1 MIKKR
6 IIPFI
11 VVALLLLTSI
21 STFTYVINNYKSQ
34 NKNTVISIQNVS
46 SQGKSKAT
54 IKDYEKLVKKYE
66 DFKDTSFCSE
76 LSTTSV
82 NNTKI
87 TPVLINHNY
96 LKYNNISYTDEGI
109 TNVME
114 KEKSKTAVVSKTF
127 GKKIAEGKSPIG
139 KTFKINNERYR
150 ITGVFDDKKGTV
162 NDFFKDNKERVYINY
177 TSTDNYEKE
186 KLTAVSCIDGSDSRR
201 QFYFLGFDNFQR
213 VNFDEKNLAV
223 NDFTAIISF
232 ILTIITSVYLIRL
245 WLNNLGS
252 TYRFIKEKHSENYL
266 GKFITSNLPSLIIRL
281 IIFLILPLAIFV
293 LFYIALKD
301 FHLVYN
307 YIDKENL
314 FSISHM
320 LNTLSSTI
328 QTETSTLM
336 GGNPYF
342 LNLYNGTL
350 VLGVIFLPII
360 LLLFFFTYYL
370 FNQVGK
376 ESKVAM
382 YLITASFIV
391 ITIISLIVA
400 FISDS
405 SFTFLQ
411 IIFFITALFIAKCL
425 KDYFIR
431 KD

>member
-34 NKNTVISIQNVS
+34 NKNTVISIQNVA

-54 IKDYEKLVKKYE
+54 VKDYEKLVKLYE

-76 LSTTSV
+76 LSEATV

-109 TNVME
+109 TIVME

-127 GKKIAEGKSPIG
+127 GKKIADGKSPIG
-139 KTFKINNERYR
+139 KTFKIDGERYR
-150 ITGVFDDKKGTV
+150 ITGVYDDKKGTV

-186 KLTAVSCIDGSDSRR
+186 KLTAVSCVDGSNSRN
-201 QFYFLGFDNFQR
+201 QFYFLGFDNFQK

-232 ILTIITSVYLIRL
+232 ILTVITSVYLIRL

-293 LFYIALKD
+293 LCYIALKD

-376 ESKVAM
+376 ESKGAM

-400 FISDS
+400 FVSDS

-411 IIFFITALFIAKCL
+411 IIFFVTALFIAKCL

-431 KD
+431 ED

>member
-11 VVALLLLTSI
+11 VVALLLLISI

-34 NKNTVISIQNVS
+34 NKNTVISIQNVAS
-46 SQGKSKAT
+46 NGKSKAT

-139 KTFKINNERYR
+139 KTFIMNDERYR

-177 TSTDNYEKE
+177 TSVSNYEKE

-223 NDFTAIISF
+223 NDFTAIISL

-245 WLNNLGS
+245 WLNNLDS
-252 TYRFIKEKHSENYL
+252 TYRFIKEKHNENYL
-266 GKFITSNLPSLIIRL
+266 CKFIRNNIPSLILRL

-293 LFYIALKD
+293 LCYIALKD

-400 FISDS
+400 FISNS

>member
-54 IKDYEKLVKKYE
+54 IKDYEKLVKQYE

-76 LSTTSV
+76 LSEATV

-109 TNVME
+109 TIVME

-127 GKKIAEGKSPIG
+127 GKKIADGKSPIG
-139 KTFKINNERYR
+139 KTFKIDGERYR
-150 ITGVFDDKKGTV
+150 ITGVYDDKKGTV

-186 KLTAVSCIDGSDSRR
+186 KLTAVSCVDGSNSRN
-201 QFYFLGFDNFQR
+201 QFYFLGFDNFQK

-232 ILTIITSVYLIRL
+232 ILTVITSVYLIRL

-252 TYRFIKEKHSENYL
+252 TYRFIKEKHNENYL

-293 LFYIALKD
+293 LCYIALKD

-376 ESKVAM
+376 ESKGAM

-400 FISDS
+400 FVSDS

-411 IIFFITALFIAKCL
+411 IIFFVTALFIAKCL

>member
-34 NKNTVISIQNVS
+34 NKNTVISIQNVA

-76 LSTTSV
+76 LSEATV

-109 TNVME
+109 TIVME

-127 GKKIAEGKSPIG
+127 GKKIADGKSPIG
-139 KTFKINNERYR
+139 KTFKIDGERYR
-150 ITGVFDDKKGTV
+150 ITGVYDDKKGTV

-186 KLTAVSCIDGSDSRR
+186 KLTAVSCVDGSNSRS
-201 QFYFLGFDNFQR
+201 QFYFLGFDNFQK

-232 ILTIITSVYLIRL
+232 ILTVITSVYLIRL

-252 TYRFIKEKHSENYL
+252 TYRFIKEKHNENYL
-266 GKFITSNLPSLIIRL
+266 CKFIRNNIPSLIIRL

-293 LFYIALKD
+293 LCYIALKD

-376 ESKVAM
+376 ESKGAM

-400 FISDS
+400 FVSDS

-411 IIFFITALFIAKCL
+411 IIFFVTALFIAKCL

>member
-1 MIKKR
+1 MSKTK
-6 IIPFI
+6 IISFI
-11 VVALLLLTSI
+11 VVALLLITSI

-34 NKNTVISIQNVS
+34 NKNTVISIQNVAS
-46 SQGKSKAT
+46 KGKSKAT

-150 ITGVFDDKKGTV
+150 ITGVYDDKKGTV

-223 NDFTAIISF
+223 NDFTAIISL

-252 TYRFIKEKHSENYL
+252 TYRFIKEKRSENYL
-266 GKFITSNLPSLIIRL
+266 GKFITINLPPLIIRL

-293 LFYIALKD
+293 LCYIALKD

-431 KD
+431 KG

>member
-1 MIKKR
+1 MSKTK
-6 IIPFI
+6 IISFI
-11 VVALLLLTSI
+11 VVALLLITSI

-34 NKNTVISIQNVS
+34 NKNTVISIQNVY

-177 TSTDNYEKE
+177 TSVSNYEKE

-223 NDFTAIISF
+223 NDFTAIISL

-293 LFYIALKD
+293 LIYIALKD

-360 LLLFFFTYYL
+360 LLMFFFTYYL

-431 KD
+431 KG

>member
-11 VVALLLLTSI
+11 VVALLLLISI

-34 NKNTVISIQNVS
+34 NKNTVISIQNVAS
-46 SQGKSKAT
+46 NGKSKAT

-139 KTFKINNERYR
+139 KTFIMNDERYR

-177 TSTDNYEKE
+177 TSVSNYEKE

-223 NDFTAIISF
+223 NDFTAIISL

-245 WLNNLGS
+245 WLNNLDS
-252 TYRFIKEKHSENYL
+252 TYRFIKEKHNENYL
-266 GKFITSNLPSLIIRL
+266 CKFIRNNIPSLILRL

-293 LFYIALKD
+293 LCYIALKD

>member
-1 MIKKR
+1 MSKTK
-6 IIPFI
+6 IISFI

-34 NKNTVISIQNVS
+34 NKNTVISIQNVA

-54 IKDYEKLVKKYE
+54 IKVYEKLVKKYE

-139 KTFKINNERYR
+139 KTFIMNDERYR
-150 ITGVFDDKKGTV
+150 ITGVYDDKKGTV

-252 TYRFIKEKHSENYL
+252 TYRFIKEKHNENYL
-266 GKFITSNLPSLIIRL
+266 CKFIRNNIPSLILRL

-293 LFYIALKD
+293 LCYIALKD

-376 ESKVAM
+376 ENKVAM

>member
-76 LSTTSV
+76 LSTTTV

-252 TYRFIKEKHSENYL
+252 TYRFIKEKHNENYL

-293 LFYIALKD
+293 LCYIALKD

-400 FISDS
+400 FASDS

>member
-21 STFTYVINNYKSQ
+21 STFTYVINNYKNQ

-54 IKDYEKLVKKYE
+54 IKDYEKLIKKYE

-139 KTFKINNERYR
+139 KTFKINDERYR
-150 ITGVFDDKKGTV
+150 ITGVYDDKKGTV
-162 NDFFKDNKERVYINY
+162 NDFFKDHKERVYINY

-223 NDFTAIISF
+223 NDFTAIISL

-266 GKFITSNLPSLIIRL
+266 GKFIRNNIPSLILRL

-293 LFYIALKD
+293 LCYIALKD

-400 FISDS
+400 FASDS

>member
-76 LSTTSV
+76 LSTTTV

-150 ITGVFDDKKGTV
+150 ITGVYDDKKGTI
-162 NDFFKDNKERVYINY
+162 NDFFKDSKERVYINY
-177 TSTDNYEKE
+177 TCTDNYEKE

-252 TYRFIKEKHSENYL
+252 TYRFIKEKHNENYL
-266 GKFITSNLPSLIIRL
+266 GKFIRNNIPSLILRL

-293 LFYIALKD
+293 LCYIALKD

-376 ESKVAM
+376 ESKAAM

-400 FISDS
+400 FASDS

>member
-54 IKDYEKLVKKYE
+54 VKDYEKLVKKYE

-76 LSTTSV
+76 LSEATV

-109 TNVME
+109 TIVME

-127 GKKIAEGKSPIG
+127 GKKIADGKSPIG
-139 KTFKINNERYR
+139 KTFKIDGERYR
-150 ITGVFDDKKGTV
+150 ITGVYDDKKGTV

-186 KLTAVSCIDGSDSRR
+186 KLTAVSCVDGSNSRS
-201 QFYFLGFDNFQR
+201 QFYFLGFDNFQK

-232 ILTIITSVYLIRL
+232 ILTVITSVYLIRL

-252 TYRFIKEKHSENYL
+252 TYRIIKEKHSENYL

-281 IIFLILPLAIFV
+281 IIFLILPLTIFV
-293 LFYIALKD
+293 LCYIALKD

-328 QTETSTLM
+328 QTEHSTLM

-376 ESKVAM
+376 ERKGAM
-382 YLITASFIV
+382 YLITASFIL

-400 FISDS
+400 FVSDS

-411 IIFFITALFIAKCL
+411 IIFFVTALFIAKCL

>member
-76 LSTTSV
+76 LSTTTV

-139 KTFKINNERYR
+139 KTFIMNDERYR
-150 ITGVFDDKKGTV
+150 ITGVYDDKKGTV

-223 NDFTAIISF
+223 NDFTAIISL

-252 TYRFIKEKHSENYL
+252 TYRFIKEKHNENYL
-266 GKFITSNLPSLIIRL
+266 GKFITSNLPSLILRL
-281 IIFLILPLAIFV
+281 IIFLILPLVIFV
-293 LFYIALKD
+293 LCYIALKD

-307 YIDKENL
+307 YLDKENL

>member
-1 MIKKR
+1 MSKTK

-11 VVALLLLTSI
+11 VVALLLITSI

-34 NKNTVISIQNVS
+34 NKNTVISIQNVAS
-46 SQGKSKAT
+46 NGKSKAT

-76 LSTTSV
+76 LSTTTV

-150 ITGVFDDKKGTV
+150 ITGVYDDKKGTV

-201 QFYFLGFDNFQR
+201 QFYFLSFDNFQR

-252 TYRFIKEKHSENYL
+252 TYRFIKEKHNENYL
-266 GKFITSNLPSLIIRL
+266 GKFITSNLPSLILRL

-293 LFYIALKD
+293 LCYIALKD

-431 KD
+431 KN

>member
-54 IKDYEKLVKKYE
+54 IKDYEKLVKEYE

-76 LSTTSV
+76 LSTTTV

-96 LKYNNISYTDEGI
+96 LKYNNISYDNEGI
-109 TNVME
+109 TEEME
-114 KEKSKTAVVSKTF
+114 KGNSKTAVVSKTF

-150 ITGVFDDKKGTV
+150 ITGVYDDKKGTV

-252 TYRFIKEKHSENYL
+252 TYRFIKEKHNENYL
-266 GKFITSNLPSLIIRL
+266 GKFISNNIPSLIIRL

-400 FISDS
+400 FASDS

>member
-1 MIKKR
+1 MSKTK
-6 IIPFI
+6 IISFI

-34 NKNTVISIQNVS
+34 NKNTVISIQNVAS
-46 SQGKSKAT
+46 KGKSKAT

-76 LSTTSV
+76 LSTTTV

-96 LKYNNISYTDEGI
+96 LKYNNISYDNEGI
-109 TNVME
+109 TEEME
-114 KEKSKTAVVSKTF
+114 KGNSKTAVVSKTF

-177 TSTDNYEKE
+177 TSVSNYENE

-201 QFYFLGFDNFQR
+201 QFYFLSFDNFQR

-252 TYRFIKEKHSENYL
+252 TYRSVSYTHL
-266 GKFITSNLPSLIIRL
+266 TLPTNRE
-281 IIFLILPLAIFV
+281 V
-293 LFYIALKD
+293 
-301 FHLVYN
+301 
-307 YIDKENL
+307 
-314 FSISHM
+314 
-320 LNTLSSTI
+320 
-328 QTETSTLM
+328 
-336 GGNPYF
+336 
-342 LNLYNGTL
+342 
-350 VLGVIFLPII
+350 
-360 LLLFFFTYYL
+360 
-370 FNQVGK
+370 
-376 ESKVAM
+376 
-382 YLITASFIV
+382 
-391 ITIISLIVA
+391 
-400 FISDS
+400 
-405 SFTFLQ
+405 
-411 IIFFITALFIAKCL
+411 
-425 KDYFIR
+425 
-431 KD
+431 

>member
-1 MIKKR
+1 MSKTK
-6 IIPFI
+6 IISFI

-34 NKNTVISIQNVS
+34 NKNTVISIQNVAS
-46 SQGKSKAT
+46 NGKSKAT

-76 LSTTSV
+76 LSTTTV

-139 KTFKINNERYR
+139 KTFIMNDERYR
-150 ITGVFDDKKGTV
+150 ITGVYDDKKGTV

-252 TYRFIKEKHSENYL
+252 TYRFIKEKHNENYL
-266 GKFITSNLPSLIIRL
+266 CKFIRNNIPSLILRL

-293 LFYIALKD
+293 LCYIALKD

-376 ESKVAM
+376 ENKVAM

-411 IIFFITALFIAKCL
+411 ILFFITALFIAKCL

>member
-11 VVALLLLTSI
+11 VVALLLLISI

-34 NKNTVISIQNVS
+34 NKNTVISIQNVAS
-46 SQGKSKAT
+46 NGKSKTT

-139 KTFKINNERYR
+139 KTFIMNDERYR

-177 TSTDNYEKE
+177 TSVSNYEKE

-223 NDFTAIISF
+223 NDFTAIISL

-266 GKFITSNLPSLIIRL
+266 GKFIRNNIPSLIIRL

-293 LFYIALKD
+293 LCYIALKD

-370 FNQVGK
+370 FNQIGK

>member
-34 NKNTVISIQNVS
+34 NKNTVISIQNVAS
-46 SQGKSKAT
+46 NGKSKAT

-139 KTFKINNERYR
+139 KTFKINDERYR
-150 ITGVFDDKKGTV
+150 ITGVYDDKKGTV
-162 NDFFKDNKERVYINY
+162 NDFFKDHKERVYINY

-223 NDFTAIISF
+223 NDFTAIISL

-252 TYRFIKEKHSENYL
+252 TYRFIKEKHNENYL
-266 GKFITSNLPSLIIRL
+266 CKFISNNIPSLILRL

-293 LFYIALKD
+293 LCYIALKD

-342 LNLYNGTL
+342 INLYNGTL

>member
-1 MIKKR
+1 MMKKR

-66 DFKDTSFCSE
+66 DFMETSFCSE
-76 LSTTSV
+76 LSTTTV

-87 TPVLINHNY
+87 TPVLVNHNY

-139 KTFKINNERYR
+139 KTFIMNDERYR
-150 ITGVFDDKKGTV
+150 ITGVYDDKKGTV
-162 NDFFKDNKERVYINY
+162 NDFFKDSKERVYINY

-266 GKFITSNLPSLIIRL
+266 GKFIGNNIPSLILRL
-281 IIFLILPLAIFV
+281 IIFLILPLATFV

-342 LNLYNGTL
+342 LNLYNGTS

-400 FISDS
+400 FASDS

>member
-1 MIKKR
+1 MSKTK
-6 IIPFI
+6 IISFI
-11 VVALLLLTSI
+11 VVALLLITSI

-34 NKNTVISIQNVS
+34 NKNTVISIQNVAS
-46 SQGKSKAT
+46 TGKSKAT

-87 TPVLINHNY
+87 TPVLVNHNY

-177 TSTDNYEKE
+177 TSVSNYEKE

-252 TYRFIKEKHSENYL
+252 TYRFIKEKHNENYL
-266 GKFITSNLPSLIIRL
+266 CKFITSNLPSLIIRL

-320 LNTLSSTI
+320 LNTLSSTL
-328 QTETSTLM
+328 QTESVTLM

-342 LNLYNGTL
+342 INLYNGTL

-370 FNQVGK
+370 FNQVGT

>member
-76 LSTTSV
+76 LSTTTV

-150 ITGVFDDKKGTV
+150 ITGVYDDKKDTI

-252 TYRFIKEKHSENYL
+252 TYRFIKEKHNENYL
-266 GKFITSNLPSLIIRL
+266 CKFITSNLPSLILRL

-400 FISDS
+400 FASDS

>member
-11 VVALLLLTSI
+11 VVALLLITSI

-34 NKNTVISIQNVS
+34 NKNTVISIQNVAS
-46 SQGKSKAT
+46 NGKSKAT

-177 TSTDNYEKE
+177 TSVSNYEKE

-223 NDFTAIISF
+223 NDFTAIISL
-232 ILTIITSVYLIRL
+232 ILIIITSVYLIRL

-252 TYRFIKEKHSENYL
+252 TYRFIKGKHSENYL
-266 GKFITSNLPSLIIRL
+266 GKFITSNLPSLILRL

-293 LFYIALKD
+293 LCYIALKD

-360 LLLFFFTYYL
+360 LLMFFFTYYL

>member
-11 VVALLLLTSI
+11 VVALLLLISI

-34 NKNTVISIQNVS
+34 NKNTVISIQNVAS
-46 SQGKSKAT
+46 NGKSKAT

-139 KTFKINNERYR
+139 KTFIMNDERYR

-177 TSTDNYEKE
+177 TSVSNYEKE

-245 WLNNLGS
+245 WLNNLDS
-252 TYRFIKEKHSENYL
+252 TYRFIKEKHNENYL
-266 GKFITSNLPSLIIRL
+266 CKFIRNNIPSLILRL

-293 LFYIALKD
+293 LCYIALKD

-400 FISDS
+400 FASDS

>member
-1 MIKKR
+1 MSKTK

-11 VVALLLLTSI
+11 VVALLLITSI

-34 NKNTVISIQNVS
+34 NKNTVISIQNVAS
-46 SQGKSKAT
+46 NGKSKAT

-109 TNVME
+109 TIVME

-139 KTFKINNERYR
+139 KTFKINDERYR
-150 ITGVFDDKKGTV
+150 ITGVYDDKKGTV

-223 NDFTAIISF
+223 NDFTAIISL
-232 ILTIITSVYLIRL
+232 ILTIIASVYLIRL

>member
-11 VVALLLLTSI
+11 VVALLLITSI

-34 NKNTVISIQNVS
+34 NKNTVISIQNVAS
-46 SQGKSKAT
+46 NGKSKAT

-76 LSTTSV
+76 LSTTSI

-150 ITGVFDDKKGTV
+150 ITGVYDDKKGTV

-223 NDFTAIISF
+223 NDFTAIISL

-252 TYRFIKEKHSENYL
+252 TYRFIKEKHNENYL
-266 GKFITSNLPSLIIRL
+266 GKFIRNNIPSLILRL

-342 LNLYNGTL
+342 INLYNGTL

-400 FISDS
+400 FASDS

>member
-34 NKNTVISIQNVS
+34 NKNTVISIQNVA

-54 IKDYEKLVKKYE
+54 IKDYEKLVKQYE
-66 DFKDTSFCSE
+66 DFKETSFCSE
-76 LSTTSV
+76 LSTTTV

-109 TNVME
+109 TIVME

-127 GKKIAEGKSPIG
+127 GNKIADGKSPIG
-139 KTFKINNERYR
+139 KTFKIDGERYR
-150 ITGVFDDKKGTV
+150 ITGVYDDKKGTV

-186 KLTAVSCIDGSDSRR
+186 KLTAVSCVDGSNSRS
-201 QFYFLGFDNFQR
+201 QFYFLGFDNFQK

-232 ILTIITSVYLIRL
+232 ILTVITSVYLIRL

-293 LFYIALKD
+293 LCYIALKD

-376 ESKVAM
+376 ESKGAM

-391 ITIISLIVA
+391 ITFISLIVA
-400 FISDS
+400 FVSDS

-411 IIFFITALFIAKCL
+411 IIFFVTALFIAKCL

-431 KD
+431 KY

>member
-1 MIKKR
+1 MSKTK

-11 VVALLLLTSI
+11 VVALLLITSI

-34 NKNTVISIQNVS
+34 NKNTVISIQNVAS
-46 SQGKSKAT
+46 NGKSKAT

-76 LSTTSV
+76 LSTTTV

-150 ITGVFDDKKGTV
+150 ITGVYDDKKGTV
-162 NDFFKDNKERVYINY
+162 NDFFKDSKERVYINY
-177 TSTDNYEKE
+177 TSVSNYEKE

-213 VNFDEKNLAV
+213 VNFDEKNLVV
-223 NDFTAIISF
+223 NDFTAIISL

-252 TYRFIKEKHSENYL
+252 TYRFIKEKHNENYL
-266 GKFITSNLPSLIIRL
+266 CKFITSNLPSLILRL

>member
-76 LSTTSV
+76 LSTTTV

-139 KTFKINNERYR
+139 KTFIMNDERYR
-150 ITGVFDDKKGTV
+150 ITGVYDDKKGTV

-213 VNFDEKNLAV
+213 VNFDEKNLVV
-223 NDFTAIISF
+223 NDFTAIISL

-252 TYRFIKEKHSENYL
+252 AYRFIKEKHSENYL
-266 GKFITSNLPSLIIRL
+266 GKFITSNLPSLILRL

>member
-54 IKDYEKLVKKYE
+54 VKDYEKLVKKYE

-76 LSTTSV
+76 LSTTTI

-109 TNVME
+109 TIVME

-127 GKKIAEGKSPIG
+127 GNKIADGKSPIG
-139 KTFKINNERYR
+139 KTFKIDGERYR
-150 ITGVFDDKKGTV
+150 ITGVYDDKKGTV

-186 KLTAVSCIDGSDSRR
+186 KLTAVSCIDGSNSRS
-201 QFYFLGFDNFQR
+201 QFYFLGFDNFQK

-252 TYRFIKEKHSENYL
+252 TYRFIKEKHNENYL
-266 GKFITSNLPSLIIRL
+266 CKFIRNNIPSLILRL

-293 LFYIALKD
+293 LCYIALKD

-328 QTETSTLM
+328 QTEHSTLM

-376 ESKVAM
+376 ESKGAM

-400 FISDS
+400 FVSDS

>member
-34 NKNTVISIQNVS
+34 NKNTVISIQNVAS
-46 SQGKSKAT
+46 NGKSKAT

-139 KTFKINNERYR
+139 KTFIMNDERYR
-150 ITGVFDDKKGTV
+150 ITGVYDDKKGTV

-266 GKFITSNLPSLIIRL
+266 GKFITSNIPSLILRL

-376 ESKVAM
+376 ENKVAM

>member
-66 DFKDTSFCSE
+66 DFKETSFCSE
-76 LSTTSV
+76 LSTTTV

-201 QFYFLGFDNFQR
+201 QFYFLSFDNFQR

-223 NDFTAIISF
+223 NDFTSIISF

-252 TYRFIKEKHSENYL
+252 TYRFIKEKHNENYL
-266 GKFITSNLPSLIIRL
+266 CKFITSNIPSLIIRL

-301 FHLVYN
+301 FHLIYN

>member
-11 VVALLLLTSI
+11 VVALLLITSI

-34 NKNTVISIQNVS
+34 NKNTVISIQNVAS
-46 SQGKSKAT
+46 NGKSKAT

-150 ITGVFDDKKGTV
+150 ITGVYDDKKGTV

-252 TYRFIKEKHSENYL
+252 TYRFIKEKHNENYL
-266 GKFITSNLPSLIIRL
+266 CKFITSNLPSLIIRL

-293 LFYIALKD
+293 LCYIALKD

-431 KD
+431 KN

>member
-34 NKNTVISIQNVS
+34 NKNTVISVQNVA

-54 IKDYEKLVKKYE
+54 VKDYEKLVKLYE

-76 LSTTSV
+76 LSEATV

-127 GKKIAEGKSPIG
+127 GKKIADGKSPIG
-139 KTFKINNERYR
+139 KTFKIDGERYR
-150 ITGVFDDKKGTV
+150 ITGVYDDKKGTV

-186 KLTAVSCIDGSDSRR
+186 KLTAVSCVDGSNSRN
-201 QFYFLGFDNFQR
+201 QFYFLGFDNFQK

-252 TYRFIKEKHSENYL
+252 TYRFIKEKHNENYL

-293 LFYIALKD
+293 LCYIALKD

-328 QTETSTLM
+328 QTEHSTLM

-376 ESKVAM
+376 ESKGAM

-400 FISDS
+400 FVSDS

-411 IIFFITALFIAKCL
+411 IIFFVTALFIAKCL

-431 KD
+431 KY

>member
-1 MIKKR
+1 MSKTK
-6 IIPFI
+6 IISFI
-11 VVALLLLTSI
+11 VVALLLITSI

-34 NKNTVISIQNVS
+34 NKNTVISIQNVAS
-46 SQGKSKAT
+46 NGKSKAT

-109 TNVME
+109 TIVME

-127 GKKIAEGKSPIG
+127 GKKIADGKSPIG
-139 KTFKINNERYR
+139 KTFKIDGERYR
-150 ITGVFDDKKGTV
+150 ITGVYDDKKGTV

-186 KLTAVSCIDGSDSRR
+186 KLTAVSCIDGSNSRN
-201 QFYFLGFDNFQR
+201 QFYFLGFDNFQK

-232 ILTIITSVYLIRL
+232 VLTVITSVYLIRL

-293 LFYIALKD
+293 LCYIALKD

-328 QTETSTLM
+328 QTEHSTLM

-376 ESKVAM
+376 ESKGAM

-400 FISDS
+400 FVSDS

-411 IIFFITALFIAKCL
+411 IIFFVTALFIAKCL

>member
-1 MIKKR
+1 MSKTK
-6 IIPFI
+6 IISFI
-11 VVALLLLTSI
+11 VVALLLLASI

-34 NKNTVISIQNVS
+34 NKNTVISIQNVAS
-46 SQGKSKAT
+46 KGKSKAT

-87 TPVLINHNY
+87 TPVLVNHNY

-139 KTFKINNERYR
+139 KTFILNDERYR

-177 TSTDNYEKE
+177 TSVSNYEKE
-186 KLTAVSCIDGSDSRR
+186 KLNAVSCIDGSDSRR

-223 NDFTAIISF
+223 NDFTAIISL

-252 TYRFIKEKHSENYL
+252 TYRFIKEKHNENYL
-266 GKFITSNLPSLIIRL
+266 GKFIRNNIPSLIIRL

-350 VLGVIFLPII
+350 VLGVISLPII